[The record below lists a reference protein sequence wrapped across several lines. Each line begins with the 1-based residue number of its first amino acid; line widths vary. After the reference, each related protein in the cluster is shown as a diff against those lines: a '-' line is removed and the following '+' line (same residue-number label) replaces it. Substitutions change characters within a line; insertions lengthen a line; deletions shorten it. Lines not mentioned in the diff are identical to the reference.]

1 MIPSIR
7 SLSELMA
14 ITESRCRKMNY
25 SESNEFHFSPFDSGQ
40 RKRYIRS
47 QDKKPIV
54 LPELPKKIYNKLKN
68 NKKFISRFI
77 DDLDYN
83 NQIPSSYELTLLAR
97 QSKINQKDAA

>member
-14 ITESRCRKMNY
+14 LTESRCRKTNL
-25 SESNEFHFSPFDSGQ
+25 SESNEFHFSTVDSGQ
-40 RKRYIRS
+40 RKKDIRS

-54 LPELPKKIYNKLKN
+54 LPDLPKKIYNKLKN

-83 NQIPSSYELTLLAR
+83 NQIQSSYDLTLLAR
-97 QSKINQKDAA
+97 QSKINQKDVA